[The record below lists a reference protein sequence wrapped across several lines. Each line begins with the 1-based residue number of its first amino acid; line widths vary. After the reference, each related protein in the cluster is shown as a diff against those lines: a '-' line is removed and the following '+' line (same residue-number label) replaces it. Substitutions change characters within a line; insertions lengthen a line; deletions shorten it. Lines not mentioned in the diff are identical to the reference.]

1 MRIAFDDPSSA
12 TNLNERLRIWPEDP
26 AGLQSGQPLLQSV
39 DSLGTAVTG
48 QALNRYN
55 AGLRLE
61 NVTAAGF
68 LTPGGFQHLVADRNH
83 DLSGK

>member
-1 MRIAFDDPSSA
+1 MHHLLEQILDEDHCRRRPP
-12 TNLNERLRIWPEDP
+12 EWPTSVPEPQFGWNGVD
-26 AGLQSGQPLLQSV
+26 QDELLT
-39 DSLGTAVTG
+39 GTTP
-48 QALNRYN
+48 
-55 AGLRLE
+55 GLRLK